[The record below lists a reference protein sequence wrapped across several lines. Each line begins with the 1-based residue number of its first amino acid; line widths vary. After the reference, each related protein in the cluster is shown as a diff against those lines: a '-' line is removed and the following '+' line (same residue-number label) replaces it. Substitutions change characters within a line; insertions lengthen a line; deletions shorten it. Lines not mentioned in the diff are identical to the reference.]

1 LRAPRKEKMV
11 MMKKQQPI
19 SNGLKLICR
28 KEIIEGYIQQYNI
41 MFTIACIPNEFK
53 LTNRAKPHRQFFP

>member
-1 LRAPRKEKMV
+1 LRAPRKQKMV

-19 SNGLKLICR
+19 SNGLKLIRR

-53 LTNRAKPHRQFFP
+53 LTNT